1 MRAPLRRSARGAGPG
16 GGPARR
22 SVVVLLA
29 VALVALLASVLLP
42 VAPVQMSTPSVS
54 WPVDPAQ
61 PTSTMLQLTSQRPV
75 GMQVDFSC
83 ATARAAGGTA
93 DGTVLATIRPDSGSA
108 AAQGLVVAVR
118 EDALVVDVA
127 GSRLVDEPL
136 GTAACT
142 WTVAVDASGT
152 SVLRDGRPLDGATTP
167 AVPDVDVLA
176 TSLTRLVPDD
186 GETLAVRIDVDD
198 QFATAPSPV
207 KLLLVVVALVAAA
220 AALVLLPGASRRR
233 RTSAAP
239 GGRLRGLVRPSA
251 LVHAGVVLTVLG
263 WAFLT
268 PMTGDDGY
276 YAAMARNAPVEG
288 YVGNYYQL
296 YNQNFTPFTWF
307 YRGLGWWESVAGSSP
322 LALRVPALLAGLV
335 TYLLAVRVVAA
346 ASRSVWSRVAL
357 GLVFLAWWLPQDMG
371 VRPESMVALA
381 AVGALAGV
389 CRAVA
394 LQSVRWVAVSFGVAA
409 IGFVCHPTGFVAL
422 APVVAAAPA
431 LARLLRSG
439 SWMTTLSRVAGVLA
453 AGAPAAVLAFGD
465 GTLRDFLRGQE
476 IFLSIQ
482 AQEDWTS
489 EYLRYQMLLSPGF
502 MGAYAKRLPVLLAL
516 VGLVLWL
523 VLRARARG
531 AGRSSSRLLDTAGT
545 ALALSFLLLWLT
557 PSKWT
562 FHFGSLAGVGSVFLT
577 LLLVRAV
584 QEARGPATSAGADP
598 PPSRPPLA
606 PRLAVAGVVVLAVAL
621 SFTGP
626 NSWPSSWML
635 GVPHAD
641 VPPYVSMVRLGS
653 PLVWVVVAVVAAL
666 LLRRRSGAGRTGR
679 GGWAGAVTG
688 AAVVVVVSAL
698 VASNGYLL
706 GSFTYAAARPQAS
719 WTPWGDTVRDPTA
732 SGCHAAGAFRT
743 LDDRAARPLAV
754 QDATGAAGSF
764 VDDGGFLASS
774 PPPPAAVGDV
784 RGSLQPDDGEEFQ
797 GTDTSGWYGL
807 GTQSDEDTV
816 LAVAVSGR
824 TGGDDPVVAE
834 FGRRDGSGVDV
845 VSSVDV
851 SDGVDAPYWRVLPI
865 PTDAGLAAGADLVR
879 LVVTDGSV
887 GVGGWVAHAA
897 PALFPV
903 TSLEQYLGDRDPSGV
918 AWQIALLFPCQ
929 ALPEISDGIT
939 QPSTTAVLY
948 GNGLLAGLA
957 DATWLDVRGG
967 IFAPSAREAVLTAL
981 PTWLPGAPQVTDVT
995 VVSLDN
1001 PYPVDGYRLT
1011 PGSTTVPGWAPPPGW
1026 GGRAPV

>member
-1 MRAPLRRSARGAGPG
+1 MA
-16 GGPARR
+16 
-22 SVVVLLA
+22 LLGVA
-29 VALVALLASVLLP
+29 VVALLASVLLP

-54 WPVDPAQ
+54 WPVDQSQ

-83 ATARAAGGTA
+83 ATARAAGATT
-93 DGTVLATIRPDSGSA
+93 DGVVLSTIRPDSGAA

-118 EDALVVDVA
+118 EGELLVDVA
-127 GSRLVDEPL
+127 GDRLLDQPL
-136 GTAACT
+136 GQADCT
-142 WTVAVDASGT
+142 WTVQVDATGT
-152 SVLRDGRPLDGATTP
+152 SVLRDGRAVDGAATP
-167 AVPDVDVLA
+167 TLPDVDVLA

-198 QFATAPSPV
+198 QFATSPSPV
-207 KLLLVVVALVAAA
+207 KLALVVVALLAAA
-220 AALVLLPGASRRR
+220 AALVLLPGAARGRRP
-233 RTSAAP
+233 AAAAR
-239 GGRLRGLVRPSA
+239 GGRLRALARPSA
-251 LVHAGVVLTVLG
+251 LVHAAVGLAVVG

-276 YAAMARNAPVEG
+276 YAAMARNAPIEG

-307 YRGLGWWESVAGSSP
+307 YRGLGSWESVAGSSP
-322 LALRVPALLAGLV
+322 LALRVPALLAGLA
-335 TYLLAVRVVAA
+335 TYALAVAVVRA

-357 GLVFLAWWLPQDMG
+357 ALVFLAWWLPQDMG

-394 LQSVRWVAVSFGVAA
+394 RQSLRWVAVSFGVAA
-409 IGFVCHPTGFVAL
+409 VGFVCHPTGFVAL
-422 APVVAAAPA
+422 APVVAALPA
-431 LARLLRSG
+431 LARLVRSG
-439 SWMTTLSRVAGVLA
+439 TRTATTARLAGVLA

-489 EYLRYQMLLSPGF
+489 EYLRYQMLLAPGF

-516 VGLVLWL
+516 VGLVVWL
-523 VLRARARG
+523 VLRARSRG
-531 AGRSSSRLLDTAGT
+531 AGRSSPRLLDTAGT

-584 QEARGPATSAGADP
+584 QEARGPAAPPGAGPADA
-598 PPSRPPLA
+598 RAPLA

-641 VPPYVSMVRLGS
+641 VPPYVSVVRLGS
-653 PLVWVVVAVVAAL
+653 PLVWVVVAAVAAV
-666 LLRRRSGAGRTGR
+666 LLRRRRGADRPRR

-688 AAVVVVVSAL
+688 ATVVVVVAAL
-698 VASNGYLL
+698 VTSNGYLL
-706 GSFTYAAARPQAS
+706 GSFGYAAVRPQAS
-719 WTPWGDTVRDPTA
+719 WTPWGDTVRDPSA

-743 LDDRAARPLAV
+743 LDDRSARPLTV
-754 QDATGAAGSF
+754 QDPTGAGGDF

-774 PPPPAAVGDV
+774 PPPPAAVGGV
-784 RGSLQPDDGEEFQ
+784 RGSLQPDGGEEFQ
-797 GTDTSGWYGL
+797 GVDTSGWYGL
-807 GTQSDEDTV
+807 DGQLEDGTA

-834 FGRRDGSGVDV
+834 FGRRDGASVDV

-865 PTDAGLAAGADLVR
+865 PVDAGLAAGADLVR

-897 PALFPV
+897 PAVFEE
-903 TSLEQYLGDRDPSGV
+903 TSLQAYLGDRDPSGV

-929 ALPEISDGIT
+929 ALPEIRSGIT
-939 QPSTTAVLY
+939 QPSSTAVLY

-967 IFAPSAREAVLTAL
+967 IFAPSAREATVTAL

-1011 PGSTTVPGWAPPPGW
+1011 TGTTTVSGWAPPPGW